1 MTALPP
7 EVRRAAEPVGVGGF
21 EIGYVTDD
29 GLEHRVSL
37 SQAWATPFES
47 CSPIRRFTSH
57 KGQRHLSG
65 LWSVPGLRVTSS
77 AVRATRTVTFG
88 RAPSAP
94 MGTAITRGGVGLCVR
109 PNRYALARGFG
120 VGVA

>member
-1 MTALPP
+1 MRDDGCAG
-7 EVRRAAEPVGVGGF
+7 VRHSEQVDVVRAAEPVGVGGF

-47 CSPIRRFTSH
+47 CSPIRRLTSH

-65 LWSVPGLRVTSS
+65 PVV
-77 AVRATRTVTFG
+77 
-88 RAPSAP
+88 
-94 MGTAITRGGVGLCVR
+94 VGHDRRL
-109 PNRYALARGFG
+109 Y
-120 VGVA
+120 

>member
-1 MTALPP
+1 MTSFRLNARRPIDPP
-7 EVRRAAEPVGVGGF
+7 ADDGF

-65 LWSVPGLRVTSS
+65 FPPRL
-77 AVRATRTVTFG
+77 
-88 RAPSAP
+88 
-94 MGTAITRGGVGLCVR
+94 I
-109 PNRYALARGFG
+109 
-120 VGVA
+120 GVAGCCCR

>member
-1 MTALPP
+1 
-7 EVRRAAEPVGVGGF
+7 VRRAAEPVGVGGF

-57 KGQRHLSG
+57 KGQR
-65 LWSVPGLRVTSS
+65 
-77 AVRATRTVTFG
+77 
-88 RAPSAP
+88 
-94 MGTAITRGGVGLCVR
+94 I
-109 PNRYALARGFG
+109 
-120 VGVA
+120 

>member
-1 MTALPP
+1 VGRAP
-7 EVRRAAEPVGVGGF
+7 EPFGVGGF

-65 LWSVPGLRVTSS
+65 CCGGRPRP
-77 AVRATRTVTFG
+77 AVV
-88 RAPSAP
+88 
-94 MGTAITRGGVGLCVR
+94 L
-109 PNRYALARGFG
+109 
-120 VGVA
+120 

>member
-1 MTALPP
+1 M
-7 EVRRAAEPVGVGGF
+7 RRAAEPFGVGGF
-21 EIGYVTDD
+21 EIGNVTDD

-65 LWSVPGLRVTSS
+65 LSWSATTGGHVGFESWMERDHGLATVL
-77 AVRATRTVTFG
+77 AVV
-88 RAPSAP
+88 
-94 MGTAITRGGVGLCVR
+94 
-109 PNRYALARGFG
+109 AR
-120 VGVA
+120 

>member
-1 MTALPP
+1 MLSCDCVTP
-7 EVRRAAEPVGVGGF
+7 EVGRAAEPVGVGGF

-57 KGQRHLSG
+57 TGQRHLSG
-65 LWSVPGLRVTSS
+65 LWWDCRAQRHRPG
-77 AVRATRTVTFG
+77 
-88 RAPSAP
+88 
-94 MGTAITRGGVGLCVR
+94 
-109 PNRYALARGFG
+109 
-120 VGVA
+120 

>member
-21 EIGYVTDD
+21 KIGYVTDD

-37 SQAWATPFES
+37 SQAWPTSFES

-57 KGQRHLSG
+57 KGQRHLS
-65 LWSVPGLRVTSS
+65 PG
-77 AVRATRTVTFG
+77 G
-88 RAPSAP
+88 RRRLADIWAMS
-94 MGTAITRGGVGLCVR
+94 RGW
-109 PNRYALARGFG
+109 NAFT
-120 VGVA
+120 